1 MAEITQGSSNASHGK
16 ARTTKRSTRIDMTP
30 MVDLAFLL
38 LTFFILTATFN
49 DPRVLDLPMPDPNG
63 PHAPVSDKNVMSL
76 VLAENDKLYWWEGV
90 EGKVEE
96 TNYSRNGLRKLLIE
110 RN

>member
-1 MAEITQGSSNASHGK
+1 
-16 ARTTKRSTRIDMTP
+16 
-30 MVDLAFLL
+30 
-38 LTFFILTATFN
+38 
-49 DPRVLDLPMPDPNG
+49 
-63 PHAPVSDKNVMSL
+63 APVSDKNVMSL

-110 RN
+110 RNKNNQKLMVLIKPSDKSKYENLVDVLDEITITSTSRYTIVDFTGEDQNRLNELTQIN